1 MAFDRSK
8 FKATSVAAAKQA
20 DQEVEQITGK
30 NGGRGPSADYHKIVD
45 GIQIHRIY
53 PPHPADGGQ
62 LYAVPKGVHWIPQ
75 EVPEFDKQ
83 GNIVKDKNDNVIT
96 KVANRPIFNA
106 KIHGGFKKDI
116 IEEYIAFAQK
126 YADDTFTNEK
136 ERKEYLDPIIGGF
149 ESKFDG
155 IMLRQSWVMYTDLL
169 EIGKDGNIVRKA
181 LGRLDIGKAIK
192 NRLNAIAA
200 TEAGNEPLG
209 TDPFTDPEEGRA
221 ISIIYN
227 KKATKPADYYT
238 TELYAPLISGGKGQI
253 RLYPL
258 SDADLE
264 KFETYPSLQKMF
276 VGVYDR
282 KTFDN
287 AVKGLKMF
295 DDEHELGI
303 FAYEEFL
310 DICEELSAEIPD
322 NGSSEAEAADE
333 QEPDG
338 KDEFDKMD
346 RDELKAY
353 IRTNK
358 LNIVV
363 NKQLDDDN
371 VRDAI
376 REALLDQEGEGKEG
390 KDPKGKGNATAEHND
405 STDPDAGLPFKV
417 EDEGKGKG
425 AVSSSAKDRIA
436 KMKEAAAAKKAAGK

>member
-8 FKATSVAAAKQA
+8 FKATSVAATKQA
-20 DQEVEQITGK
+20 DQEVEQVTGK
-30 NGGRGPSADYHKIVD
+30 GGRGPSADYHKIID
-45 GIQIHRIY
+45 GMNYHRIY
-53 PPHPADGGQ
+53 PPHPEDGGQ

-83 GNIVKDKNDNVIT
+83 GNIVKDKADKVVT

-116 IEEYIAFAQK
+116 VEEYIAFAQK
-126 YADDTFTNEK
+126 IANDTYPTEK
-136 ERKEYLDPIIGGF
+136 ERKEFLDPIVGGY

-155 IMLRQSWVMYTDLL
+155 IMLRQSWTMYTDMFQVN
-169 EIGKDGNIVRKA
+169 KDGEVTGKV
-181 LGRLDIGKAIK
+181 LGRLDIGKAVK

-200 TEAGNEPLG
+200 TESGNEPLG

-221 ISIIYN
+221 ISILYN

-238 TELYAPLISGGKGQI
+238 TEIYAPLIPGAKGQI

-258 SDADLE
+258 TDADLE

-282 KTFDN
+282 KAFDN

-310 DICEELSAEIPD
+310 DICEELSAEIPE
-322 NGSSEAEAADE
+322 GESTGATESEEE
-333 QEPDG
+333 DG
-338 KDEFDKMD
+338 KDIFDKMD
-346 RDELKAY
+346 RDGLKAY
-353 IRTNK
+353 IRNNK
-358 LNIVV
+358 LNILV
-363 NKQLDDDN
+363 NKSLDDDA

-376 REALLDQEGEGKEG
+376 REALLTTEEEEEEEEEEGDGK
-390 KDPKGKGNATAEHND
+390 AASTTVHND
-405 STDPDAGLPFKV
+405 SKEKDAGLPFTV
-417 EDEGKGKG
+417 EEGKTN
-425 AVSSSAKDRIA
+425 VSQSAKDKIKA
-436 KMKEAAAAKKAAGK
+436 MKEKAAAAKKA